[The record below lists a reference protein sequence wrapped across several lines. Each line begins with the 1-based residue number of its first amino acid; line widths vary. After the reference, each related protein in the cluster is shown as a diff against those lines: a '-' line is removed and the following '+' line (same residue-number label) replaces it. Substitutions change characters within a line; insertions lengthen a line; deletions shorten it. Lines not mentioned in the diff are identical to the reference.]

1 MQGDIVSIAIAKH
14 MPMMMMMMQTYVE
27 RIETGAKAFPAILLA
42 LTERVAAG
50 VLMEVNACAE
60 AAMAR
65 TAIESF
71 MVQIVLY

>member
-14 MPMMMMMMQTYVE
+14 MPMMMMMQTYVE
-27 RIETGAKAFPAILLA
+27 RIETGAKASPAILLA